1 MSLKEKLMADLKTSM
16 KEKDTIRKSTITM
29 VRAAILQNEKDN
41 RVVLDD
47 EDILG
52 VISKQVK
59 QRKDSFAEFEKAQR
73 EDLMEQTSKEID
85 ILMEYLP
92 KQLSE
97 DELRVIVSEAIN
109 KVGATSL
116 KDMGKIMAAVMPE
129 VKGKADGGSI
139 NKLVKEFLN

>member
-41 RVVLDD
+41 KVVLDD

-59 QRKDSFAEFEKAQR
+59 QRKDSYAEFEKAQR

-129 VKGKADGGSI
+129 VKGKADGGAI
-139 NKLVKEFLN
+139 NKLVKELLN